1 MENLFFTLP
10 YFIANLLHTSREASP
25 LGSTGRDKIYMYLI
39 HLFLQTVSWIYLHYY
54 VHSPVLY
61 SYIRQS
67 LHFTKFKISV
77 WLRISKLVSMV
88 FYVLVGNVHLGVR
101 QWFMVVQSPDVFVQ
115 ISHCTLLYSMQTRMQ
130 YTKFTKNFG
139 KFGNKEHWKKK
150 TRIPLPPS
158 LIAVDYTKQSFQISC
173 GLWFK
178 WWFLK
183 KNWSYGLGRIL
194 TVPSLKFSSYLK
206 GYK

>member
-39 HLFLQTVSWIYLHYY
+39 HLFLRTVSWIHSHYY
-54 VHSPVLY
+54 VHCPVLY

-77 WLRISKLVSMV
+77 WLRISKLVSML

-101 QWFMVVQSPDVFVQ
+101 QWFMVVQSPDVFIQ
-115 ISHCTLLYSMQTRMQ
+115 ISQCTLLYSMQTLMQ

-139 KFGNKEHWKKK
+139 KFGNKEHWKRKHGSPC
-150 TRIPLPPS
+150 PLP
-158 LIAVDYTKQSFQISC
+158 L
-173 GLWFK
+173 
-178 WWFLK
+178 
-183 KNWSYGLGRIL
+183 
-194 TVPSLKFSSYLK
+194 
-206 GYK
+206 

>member
-115 ISHCTLLYSMQTRMQ
+115 ISHCTLLYSMQTLMQ

-158 LIAVDYTKQSFQISC
+158 LIAVNYTKQ
-173 GLWFK
+173 
-178 WWFLK
+178 
-183 KNWSYGLGRIL
+183 
-194 TVPSLKFSSYLK
+194 
-206 GYK
+206 

>member
-10 YFIANLLHTSREASP
+10 NFIANLLHTSREASP

-101 QWFMVVQSPDVFVQ
+101 QWFMVVQSPNVFVQ
-115 ISHCTLLYSMQTRMQ
+115 ISHCTLLYSMQTQCNIQNSLRILVNSG
-130 YTKFTKNFG
+130 TRSIG
-139 KFGNKEHWKKK
+139 KRKHGSPC
-150 TRIPLPPS
+150 PLP
-158 LIAVDYTKQSFQISC
+158 L
-173 GLWFK
+173 
-178 WWFLK
+178 
-183 KNWSYGLGRIL
+183 
-194 TVPSLKFSSYLK
+194 
-206 GYK
+206 

>member
-115 ISHCTLLYSMQTRMQ
+115 ISHCTLLYSMQTQ
-130 YTKFTKNFG
+130 CNIQNIKNFG

-158 LIAVDYTKQSFQISC
+158 LIAVDYTKQ
-173 GLWFK
+173 
-178 WWFLK
+178 
-183 KNWSYGLGRIL
+183 
-194 TVPSLKFSSYLK
+194 
-206 GYK
+206 